1 MMKFVLTPKQDGYY
15 GLKIDSVVSPVDE
28 ATLQYILN
36 DKFYDECGI
45 KKHNDKYI
53 VSLKNGTKFSVI
65 EKDEFLSKLQDAYK
79 EVSENSTNSNFEI
92 GNNQ

>member
-1 MMKFVLTPKQDGYY
+1 MKFVLTPKQDGFY

-45 KKHNDKYI
+45 KKHHEKYI
-53 VSLKNGTKFSVI
+53 IALKNGTKFSVQDK
-65 EKDEFLSKLQDAYK
+65 EEFINKLGLAHK
-79 EVSENSTNSNFEI
+79 EVSTNNMNSNFEI
-92 GNNQ
+92 GNE